1 MTGFFLR
8 FLIIIVALWLLRRF
22 LGALVG
28 EPRRSQTQP
37 RAAKPIAPNQ
47 MVKDPVCGMY
57 MDPRLAVEV
66 QNQAG
71 GYFYFCSNEC
81 RQKFLAQLRGRT
93 V

>member
-8 FLIIIVALWLLRRF
+8 FLIIIVALWFLRRF
-22 LGALVG
+22 LAMLVG
-28 EPRRSQTQP
+28 EPRRSQQP
-37 RAAKPIAPNQ
+37 PRGRKTAALNQ

-66 QNQAG
+66 QSQG
-71 GYFYFCSNEC
+71 GGHFYFCSAEC
-81 RQKFLAQLRGRT
+81 RQKFLAEPRSRA